1 MNVLLFILTFVIV
14 VFIGTLIH
22 ELGHAIGAKMVSFH
36 DIKISIG
43 SGIAKRSFR
52 IFGIEW
58 IVHRIFLF
66 GGHTSYKTK
75 QAYKP
80 LDIAFVAM
88 MGPLLNGL
96 TVFLL
101 VIFTNIYLH
110 YSLYLFFLFNA
121 WLLIANIFPLQWN
134 EKQSDGYVILQQIR
148 EHMHVQCKK

>member
-1 MNVLLFILTFVIV
+1 MNVFLFILTFVLV

-22 ELGHAIGAKMVSFH
+22 ELGHALGAKIASFQE
-36 DIKISIG
+36 IKISIG

-58 IVHRIFLF
+58 IIHSIFLF
-66 GGHTSYKTK
+66 GGHMSYKTT

-80 LDIAFVAM
+80 LDVAFVAM
-88 MGPLLNGL
+88 MGPLFNGL

-101 VIFTNIYLH
+101 VMFTNIYLH

-121 WLLIANIFPLQWN
+121 WLLIANIFPLQWKN
-134 EKQSDGYVILQQIR
+134 KQSDGYIILQKIR
-148 EHMHVQCKK
+148 EHMHVPFKK